1 MKTTFNL
8 TKNII
13 VFYHENCIDGFASAY
28 VAWKKFKNKA
38 EYISLSHNKIENSY
52 LKNKGIIYKKLK
64 DKKLYFIDFC
74 PEFTELENIK
84 KFTNEIV
91 ILDHHISR
99 KKEVLSMEKTGSVFG
114 ENISGSYIASQYF
127 FPKDKIPKLIR
138 YISIGDTFTWGKE
151 KYEQEIHSY
160 ISSLEF
166 EFKTFQKAEK
176 ELENKNKFL
185 EILKIGNLLNKNFNK
200 LVDANLPNAKIVNFG
215 NYNVY
220 VVNSFY
226 VFATNIGAK
235 LNTEKNIDFV
245 MIYSFTKDSL
255 KVSLRG
261 KDKVDLSKF
270 AEKYGG
276 GGHFNAAAFSS
287 NDPKFIE
294 EFIKKIIG

>member
-1 MKTTFNL
+1 MKI

-28 VAWKKFKNKA
+28 VAWKKFKDKA
-38 EYISLSHNKIENSY
+38 EYIPLSHNKIENSY
-52 LKNKGIIYKKLK
+52 LKNKGVFYKDLK
-64 DKKLYFIDFC
+64 NKKIYFIDFC
-74 PEFTELENIK
+74 PEFSELENIK
-84 KFTNEIV
+84 KFTDEII

-99 KKEVLSMEKTGSVFG
+99 KEEVLSMQKSGSVYG

-127 FPKDKIPKLIR
+127 FPKNKIPKLIK

-151 KYEQEIHSY
+151 KFEQETHSY

-166 EFKTFQKAEK
+166 NFKIFQKAEK
-176 ELENKNKFL
+176 DLEDKNKFL
-185 EILKIGNLLNKNFNK
+185 EIKKIGELLNKNFNK
-200 LVDANLPNAKIVNFG
+200 LVDLNLPNAKIINFE
-215 NYNVY
+215 NHNVY

-226 VFATNIGAK
+226 IFATSIGAK
-235 LNTEKNIDFV
+235 LNKEKKIDFV

-270 AEKYGG
+270 AAKYGG
-276 GGHFNAAAFSS
+276 GGHFNASAFSS
-287 NDPKFIE
+287 NDPKFITD
-294 EFIKKIIG
+294 FIKKIIS